1 MPHEDLRSGKT
12 KMPELPEVETVRRGL
27 EPALV
32 DRRVKSVRLNR
43 PDLRFPFPEGLAEI
57 VSGQRIIALRR
68 RAKYILIELENGYTL
83 LVHLGMTGRFTVWPP
98 AGAARNLGEFYYQE
112 QAGHAGDGPHDHLIV
127 DLDDGARVVY
137 TDPRRF
143 GFVDLIES
151 GGVDN
156 NRFLAGLGVEPL
168 GNELHADFLAGA
180 LAGRK
185 SPLKAAL
192 LDQRI
197 VAGLGNIYV
206 CEALYRARLSPKRL
220 SGSIVRKRGPSP
232 LVEPL
237 VHAIRSIIAEA
248 IEAGGSTLRDY
259 AHTDGSSGEFQQR
272 FDVYDREDE
281 ACRTPGCTS
290 KIRRIVQS
298 GRSSFYCPTC
308 QR

>member
-1 MPHEDLRSGKT
+1 
-12 KMPELPEVETVRRGL
+12 MPELPEVETVRRGL

-32 DRRVKSVRLNR
+32 GRRVKSVRLNR
-43 PDLRFPFPEGLAEI
+43 PDLRFPFPAQLAET
-57 VSGQRIIALRR
+57 VSGKCVTALRR
-68 RAKYILIELENGYTL
+68 RAKYILIELESGHAL

-98 AGAARNLGEFYYQE
+98 DGAARNLGEFYYVE
-112 QAGHAGDGPHDHLIV
+112 QAGHAGDGAHDHVVI

-143 GFVDLIES
+143 GFMDLVEPD
-151 GGVDN
+151 GTDH

-168 GNELHADFLAGA
+168 GNELHADFLSTA
-180 LAGRK
+180 LAGRR

-206 CEALYRARLSPKRL
+206 CEALYRAGLSPKRL

-232 LVEPL
+232 RIEPL
-237 VHAIRSIIAEA
+237 VHAIRSVIAEA

-259 AHTDGSSGEFQQR
+259 AHTDGSAGDFQQR
-272 FDVYDREDE
+272 FDVYDREGE

-290 KIRRIVQS
+290 RIRRIVQS

>member
-1 MPHEDLRSGKT
+1 
-12 KMPELPEVETVRRGL
+12 MPELPEVETVRRGL

-32 DRRVKSVRLNR
+32 GRRVKSVRLNR
-43 PDLRFPFPEGLAEI
+43 PDLRFPFPARLEEI
-57 VSGQRIIALRR
+57 VTGKRVTALGR
-68 RAKYILIELENGYTL
+68 RAKYILIELGDGHTL

-98 AGAARNLGEFYYQE
+98 DGAARNLGEFYYVE
-112 QAGHAGDGPHDHLIV
+112 QAGHAGDGVHDHVII

-143 GFVDLIES
+143 GFMDLIEPDS
-151 GGVDN
+151 ADR

-168 GNELHADFLAGA
+168 GNELHADFLGAA
-180 LAGRK
+180 LAGRR

-197 VAGLGNIYV
+197 IAGLGNIYV
-206 CEALYRARLSPKRL
+206 CEALYRAGLSPRRL

-232 LVEPL
+232 RIEPL
-237 VHAIRSIIAEA
+237 VHAIRSVIAEA

-259 AHTDGSSGEFQQR
+259 AHTDGSTGDFQQR
-272 FDVYDREDE
+272 FDVYDREGE
-281 ACRTPGCTS
+281 ACRTAGCTS
-290 KIRRIVQS
+290 RIKRIVQS

>member
-1 MPHEDLRSGKT
+1 
-12 KMPELPEVETVRRGL
+12 MPELPEVETVRRGL

-32 DRRVKSVRLNR
+32 GRRAKSVRLNR
-43 PDLRFPFPEGLAEI
+43 PDLRFPFPAGLARI
-57 VSGQRIIALRR
+57 VSGARITALRR
-68 RAKYILIELENGYTL
+68 RAKYILIELDSGYTL

-98 AGAARNLGEFYYQE
+98 DGAARNLGEFYYLE
-112 QAGHAGDGPHDHLIV
+112 QAGHAGDGPHDHVIV

-143 GFVDLIES
+143 GFIDLIEP
-151 GGVDN
+151 GGVDH

-168 GNELHADFLAGA
+168 GNELHADFLGAA

-197 VAGLGNIYV
+197 IAGLGNIYV
-206 CEALYRARLSPKRL
+206 CEALYRAGLSPRRL
-220 SGSIVRKRGPSP
+220 SGSIVRKRGTSP
-232 LVEPL
+232 RIEAL
-237 VHAIRSIIAEA
+237 VHAIRAIIAEA

-259 AHTDGSSGEFQQR
+259 AHTDGSAGDFQQR
-272 FDVYDREDE
+272 FEVYDREGE
-281 ACRTPGCTS
+281 ACRTPGCETQI
-290 KIRRIVQS
+290 KRIVQS
-298 GRSSFYCPTC
+298 GRSSFFCPTC